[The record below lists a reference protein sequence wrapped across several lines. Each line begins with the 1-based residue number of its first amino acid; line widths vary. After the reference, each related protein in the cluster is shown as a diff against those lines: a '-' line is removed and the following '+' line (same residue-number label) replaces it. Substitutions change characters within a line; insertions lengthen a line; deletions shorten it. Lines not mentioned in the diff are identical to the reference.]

1 MFINSDD
8 IRFQSMDEC
17 IKIVEDL
24 KKKNTSVFLLSYN
37 DEIDR
42 DKINNS
48 NSFLNGFYEAYFFQ
62 IQNYQQLKQIFIYIS
77 NINYQSNFF
86 GYDFGILDQTL

>member
-1 MFINSDD
+1 
-8 IRFQSMDEC
+8 MDEC

-37 DEIDR
+37 DEIDP
-42 DKINNS
+42 DKINNI

>member
-1 MFINSDD
+1 
-8 IRFQSMDEC
+8 MDEC

-24 KKKNTSVFLLSYN
+24 KKKNTSVFLISYN
-37 DEIDR
+37 DEIEP
-42 DKINNS
+42 DKINNI

-62 IQNYQQLKQIFIYIS
+62 IQNYQQLKQLFIYIS

-86 GYDFGILDQTL
+86 GYDFDIFDQTL